1 MVAQNGF
8 RQFSLFE
15 IIVPFNYNSSYIHR
29 QFGFQCTIPAF
40 VPLCGNPIC
49 TSITIYRN
57 CRYSFGF
64 FSLLVFLLG
73 FFQQFHLSLDIHICI
88 LFLVLSSQSQ
98 HSPYNWSVKLIHSQ
112 YLYVKMHLSCEPSGS
127 RGTQNVPLAQV
138 LTEGPHFPDRLPTEN
153 SLGSN
158 NTRHPLWGVSNYT
171 HKHSNKVSKYNC
183 ITKNSWKG
191 KRHKTLPHEG
201 KQ

>member
-112 YLYVKMHLSCEPSGS
+112 YLYVKMHLSCF
-127 RGTQNVPLAQV
+127 LFH
-138 LTEGPHFPDRLPTEN
+138 TEDVEDNIQTSYGITWCFSDRASWIDYIL
-153 SLGSN
+153 
-158 NTRHPLWGVSNYT
+158 
-171 HKHSNKVSKYNC
+171 
-183 ITKNSWKG
+183 ITNFCALIIIYS
-191 KRHKTLPHEG
+191 
-201 KQ
+201 